1 MKHYDVHFKTEHH
14 GFMTIG
20 ANDPVEAVERFRELR
35 LDDYSRF
42 SEPRKTV
49 IYEVLDA
56 EETETILE
64 LPMLPFEWEE

>member
-1 MKHYDVHFKTEHH
+1 MKQYDVHFKTEHH

-20 ANDPVEAVERFRELR
+20 ANSPVEAVERFRDLH

-49 IYEVLDA
+49 IYEVTDSDDA
-56 EETETILE
+56 ETILE
-64 LPMLPFEWEE
+64 FPVEPIEWEE